1 MGTGLFFPVIFL
13 FLVITKRP
21 LTVIFYSAGLCLV
34 SFCSPLLRL
43 VSSRSYCFVFL
54 SQNGMRGHW
63 AWSSY
68 QSPRHLTSW
77 DGDFLA
83 VYHVVISVS
92 SRDFDASG
100 TLNAMFDELVERSLM
115 SPLAGTKHTH
125 VTLAIII
132 QCKMLA
138 LFFKFKSWFSFKVFF
153 FKVSDEQPRPFYI
166 GVPPPHLGRTC
177 CFACVPD
184 INVTNCHKR
193 PFGSPVLRLEFWFF
207 GDCIVE

>member
-1 MGTGLFFPVIFL
+1 MPRF
-13 FLVITKRP
+13 
-21 LTVIFYSAGLCLV
+21 V
-34 SFCSPLLRL
+34 SFCSPLFRL
-43 VSSRSYCFVFL
+43 FSSRSYCFVFL

-63 AWSSY
+63 AWRSY

-138 LFFKFKSWFSFKVFF
+138 LFSSLKADSALRSFFSKF
-153 FKVSDEQPRPFYI
+153 P
-166 GVPPPHLGRTC
+166 
-177 CFACVPD
+177 
-184 INVTNCHKR
+184 TN
-193 PFGSPVLRLEFWFF
+193 SPVLFILE
-207 GDCIVE
+207 CPPPRAYMLLRMCSRY